1 MDKLEKLSVND
12 AFIMELLVDRI
23 NQIIDRIEEIDDR
36 LTKRIDSHWKYHRFL
51 SKRLEEVED
60 RLGITSKEQ

>member
-1 MDKLEKLSVND
+1 MERLEKLSVND

-23 NQIIDRIEEIDDR
+23 NQMIDRIEEIDDR

-51 SKRLEEVED
+51 AKRLEEVED
-60 RLGITSKEQ
+60 RLGIVSKEQ